1 MLGCLYLKILL
12 ANSLA
17 LVLWW
22 TYAWKVFCFLVGRR
36 VLNFDC
42 RILLFKEFLSF
53 CLGRPSFT

>member
-22 TYAWKVFCFLVGRR
+22 TFVWIVTLENFVGEFTCPCPLVDLCLDGVLFPGR
-36 VLNFDC
+36 
-42 RILLFKEFLSF
+42 
-53 CLGRPSFT
+53 T